1 MDGRGANRV
10 FQPSHNRGKRGLRVA
25 KVFKV
30 LGLGFLAAFVIT
42 LGWLT
47 VAPPDLIRVATN
59 YSAKIV
65 CSNVFL
71 AGRRADTV
79 MEVDVQ
85 APGHPIL
92 GFISTSVDRPSGE
105 VRSRL
110 LGLFA
115 LGRAVHRPGLG
126 CANVPNGGDRPALTG
141 LTVEDVPAPAPLETA
156 LAAALE
162 PVLADKDLLG
172 SGWRAVVVLQDGKII
187 GERYADGFTAQTP
200 LLGWSMAKTVTGALV
215 GVMEKDGLTTRET
228 TGLFPAWKDDA
239 RAKVSVGDMLGMASS
254 LEWNEG
260 YGTVSDVTRMLYLE
274 NDMASFA
281 TKAGLQPATGE
292 EIGDIFNYSSG
303 TSVALSAYLQSL
315 FPTAKDGI
323 AYMQTRLLDP
333 IGMESAIVETDATG
347 TMVGGSYIYATARD
361 WAKFGQFLLQ
371 GGRVNGDLLVPQDY
385 VAWMTSPHKASQSG
399 AYGQGHIWLLPPN
412 RRHNETGTPFGHNAW
427 WLAGHDGQSVGIVPD
442 KNLVVVRMG
451 LTPSKL
457 KYRPAP
463 LTSAIIEAL
472 EN

>member
-1 MDGRGANRV
+1 M
-10 FQPSHNRGKRGLRVA
+10 A

-187 GERYADGFTAQTP
+187 GERYADGVQQ
-200 LLGWSMAKTVTGALV
+200 
-215 GVMEKDGLTTRET
+215 
-228 TGLFPAWKDDA
+228 
-239 RAKVSVGDMLGMASS
+239 
-254 LEWNEG
+254 
-260 YGTVSDVTRMLYLE
+260 
-274 NDMASFA
+274 
-281 TKAGLQPATGE
+281 AGLH
-292 EIGDIFNYSSG
+292 IGDTVFRG
-303 TSVALSAYLQSL
+303 GEKGLQ
-315 FPTAKDGI
+315 
-323 AYMQTRLLDP
+323 
-333 IGMESAIVETDATG
+333 IG
-347 TMVGGSYIYATARD
+347 R
-361 WAKFGQFLLQ
+361 Q
-371 GGRVNGDLLVPQDY
+371 GHGCAGRVVENIPDLR
-385 VAWMTSPHKASQSG
+385 HQSG
-399 AYGQGHIWLLPPN
+399 
-412 RRHNETGTPFGHNAW
+412 
-427 WLAGHDGQSVGIVPD
+427 
-442 KNLVVVRMG
+442 
-451 LTPSKL
+451 
-457 KYRPAP
+457 PA
-463 LTSAIIEAL
+463 ACHGGGDR
-472 EN
+472 